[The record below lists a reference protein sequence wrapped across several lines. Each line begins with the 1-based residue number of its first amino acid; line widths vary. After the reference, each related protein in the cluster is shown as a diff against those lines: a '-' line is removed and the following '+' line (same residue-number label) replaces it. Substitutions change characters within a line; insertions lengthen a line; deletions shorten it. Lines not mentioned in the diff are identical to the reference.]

1 MIFSAIIPLD
11 DVDVEIMG
19 QYSGLSIRGCEAHV
33 RFNTPHDENPWYLD
47 SIVFGGG
54 IVITIDDARDPK
66 KHPVIGAMWASAL
79 AYIEDTADEMAER
92 GSDTW

>member
-19 QYSGLSIRGCEAHV
+19 KYSGLSIRDGEAHV
-33 RFNTPHDENPWYLD
+33 RFNHPHDENPWYLE
-47 SIVFGGG
+47 SIVLGGG
-54 IVITIDDARDPK
+54 IIITLDDARDPV
-66 KHPVIGAMWASAL
+66 KHPVVSAMWASAL
-79 AYIEDTADEMAER
+79 ENIEDQADEMAER